1 MDRKLE
7 LMAID
12 LFVSR
17 YGRTPLEYG
26 VPVIDIFNRQR
37 AFLYAPSKE
46 ALNAY
51 KLEQNIIY
59 WMSHYYILP
68 VFAVTLLLFYAA
80 FNYANIPDHPLI
92 IVSVWALVILTLG
105 LFAAWYVTNLAGK
118 KCGYSVISI
127 ECNKL

>member
-7 LMAID
+7 MMAID

-17 YGRTPLEYG
+17 YGQTPLELG
-26 VPVIDIFNRQR
+26 VPVIDVFNRQH
-37 AFLYAPSKE
+37 AFLYATSKE

-68 VFAVTLLLFYAA
+68 VFAVAVLLFYAA

-92 IVSVWALVILTLG
+92 IFSVWALIILTLG
-105 LFAAWYVTNLAGK
+105 LIVAWYVTALAGK
-118 KCGYSVISI
+118 KCSYSVISI
-127 ECNKL
+127 ECDKL